1 MRVAILSF
9 IILAAI
15 SFVANGQQRRFSVSG
30 YIHEEGSLEPLS
42 GVVINSAGT
51 NAAGYYSLKLS
62 PGEHTL
68 TYSMTGYKTA
78 QIEINLTRDTVINLT
93 LEIDPVTIEEVVVT
107 GKTSTV
113 HSKGL
118 GVVGVNMQQL
128 KYAPA
133 LLGEQDVIKYLQLM
147 PGVTSG
153 KEGAAQLAVR
163 GGGGDQTLIVLDDI
177 PIFNQNHAFGFVS
190 IFNGDLLSSAELYK
204 GYVPAIYGGRLS
216 SVASLKMRDGNKY
229 EHHQSLTLGTTTLS
243 AMVEGPIVK
252 GKGSYLVSARQFTPY
267 LLLSAFWAIR
277 GDDGF
282 KILYSFYDV
291 NAKVN
296 YQLNKNN
303 TIFAS
308 IYNGMDFFS
317 NDAVYKYEDIQTG
330 ERLTE
335 SKNGNGFK
343 WGNLSGSLRLNT
355 ILGSNIFMNNAIY
368 YSGLSNNESSYFDNV
383 KDGDNLKSMVDSKIS
398 EIGFRSSIEQKLGE
412 SHSLIYGLHGSLQ
425 IFTPQTTSAIR
436 NGVITKREFDNRD
449 LYTATAFIEDEIKV
463 GRFKFNAG
471 LRLSMFHNTQRA
483 MAAVEPRVAA
493 LWAID
498 KKNDVWLSYNRS
510 TQPLFT
516 TNKTVMNFPFYF
528 WLPYTGRKLESAD
541 QISIGWKTQPLK
553 NLTFTLESY
562 YKHFNNLSHIESLDD
577 YLMNEA
583 DALASKGKAYGVEFL
598 AQYNLRRF
606 SFVGSYT
613 YSRSLREIDGVTFPY
628 AYDIPHN
635 MSVFASYT
643 TLKRSDK
650 THVVSVS
657 VNWCSG
663 MPYKFSNV
671 IYPTPGGSSLPGLG
685 DDILDTPLYPNA
697 RLNPYFRTDL
707 SFSMERK
714 MRRGTRTWQFSILN
728 ATNHVNP
735 YIVYREGT
743 QYKYSTIMPIMPSFS
758 YKRTF

>member
-1 MRVAILSF
+1 MRAALLLFAIFTATSLT
-9 IILAAI
+9 AI
-15 SFVANGQQRRFSVSG
+15 GQGKRFSVSG
-30 YIHEEGSLEPLS
+30 YIYENAAKEPLA
-42 GVVINSAGT
+42 GVVVNSTGT

-62 PGEHTL
+62 PGKHTL
-68 TYSMTGYKTA
+68 TYSMMSYKTI
-78 QIEINLTRDTVINLT
+78 QFDINLTQDTIINLT
-93 LEIDPVTIEEVVVT
+93 MDIEPFNIDDVVVT
-107 GKTSTV
+107 GETSTV
-113 HSKGL
+113 HSKGR

-133 LLGEQDVIKYLQLM
+133 LLGEQDVVKYLQLM

-163 GGGGDQTLIVLDDI
+163 GAGGDQTLIVLDDI

-243 AMVEGPIVK
+243 AMAEGPIVK

-277 GDDGF
+277 KDNDF

-296 YQLNKNN
+296 YQLDKNN

-317 NDAVYKYEDIQTG
+317 NDAEYKYTDMQTN
-330 ERLTE
+330 ERITE

-355 ILGSNIFMNNAIY
+355 ILGSNIFMNNAVY

-383 KDGDNLKSMVDSKIS
+383 KDGDNLQSMVDSKIS
-398 EIGFRSSIEQKLGE
+398 EIGFRSSIEQKLGGA
-412 SHSLIYGLHGSLQ
+412 HSLTYGLHGSLQ

-436 NGVITKREFDNRD
+436 NGVITKREFDNRN
-449 LYTATAFIEDEIKV
+449 LYTATAFIEDEIKT
-463 GRFKFNAG
+463 GRFTFNAG
-471 LRLSMFHNTQRA
+471 VRLSMFHNTHRA
-483 MAAVEPRVAA
+483 MAAVEPRVSA
-493 LWAID
+493 LWAINP
-498 KKNDVWLSYNRS
+498 KNEVWLSYNRS

-528 WLPYTGRKLESAD
+528 WLPYTGRKLESSD
-541 QISIGWKTQPLK
+541 QVSIGWKTQPLK
-553 NLTFTLESY
+553 NLTLTLESY
-562 YKHFNNLSHIESLDD
+562 YKNFNNLSHVESMDD
-577 YLMNEA
+577 YLMNET
-583 DALASKGKAYGVEFL
+583 DALATKGKAYGVEFL

-613 YSRSLREIDGVTFPY
+613 YSRSLRTIDDVTFPY
-628 AYDIPHN
+628 TYDIPHN
-635 MSVFASYT
+635 MSIFASYT
-643 TLKRSDK
+643 TLKREGR

-671 IYPTPGGSSLPGLG
+671 IYPTPDDLPLFG

-728 ATNHVNP
+728 ATNHINP
-735 YIVYREGT
+735 YIVYRGGT
-743 QYKYSTIMPIMPSFS
+743 QYNYSTIMPIMPSFS